1 LTAADIEE
9 EPEPEDYMHL
19 LQGTLPRLLLHART
33 IYYSHGFLQK
43 DVLQCND
50 CLQDEI
56 KSKSYI
62 KNRDRSAYALTPA
75 TWHNE
80 AYDSICQSIKELR
93 FHSFIVN
100 YYDAVKAAYLKKT
113 PKLDYQY
120 NPMTIRDYLLG
131 LDIKDVNK
139 IDRNLE
145 TLWPLTFRIV
155 NNEDRIK
162 VVNKDADNLLIS

>member
-1 LTAADIEE
+1 
-9 EPEPEDYMHL
+9 
-19 LQGTLPRLLLHART
+19 
-33 IYYSHGFLQK
+33 
-43 DVLQCND
+43 
-50 CLQDEI
+50 
-56 KSKSYI
+56 
-62 KNRDRSAYALTPA
+62 
-75 TWHNE
+75 
-80 AYDSICQSIKELR
+80 
-93 FHSFIVN
+93 
-100 YYDAVKAAYLKKT
+100 VKAAYLKKT